1 MNAPAKI
8 ETMRVNSFTSNPT
21 ARIERMRECYF
32 ATKPTFSISRAR
44 IEAKVMR
51 ETLAEPMIT
60 RKAKVFAAVV
70 REMPIDVYADELIV
84 GYSSDRPRCHNIS
97 PGTLNASQLRK
108 ADESGEQTN
117 LMGLTD
123 DEVKELQEDLIPL
136 WTEQGRS
143 GGLWHY
149 GHNIHGLENVVRKGF
164 VGIKK
169 QAEDRLAGLGLMQPD
184 DMKKVPFLQGVVM
197 AMQAAGEMGGRY
209 AAKAR
214 ERAAEESDPQRKAE
228 LVEIADICERV
239 PLNPAETFKEAVQS
253 YYTAWLMLTMELS
266 VNIAFALGR
275 MDQYLYPYYEKDIR
289 EGRITDEEAQ
299 ELLDCFIAKLNLT
312 SGIGSQSTSGSIG
325 VGGVKADGN
334 DATNELTYM
343 FIEAMKHTNMADPWF
358 AVFVHSK
365 TPEPLLI
372 KAAEL
377 TASGG
382 AHPQYLNSDVGI
394 SQCLARGNMGGP
406 MVTLAD
412 ARNSSNV
419 GCLELVIPGKD
430 SGYLYIGG
438 HNLAAA
444 LELALNNGV
453 RRSDNKM
460 IGVETGDAR
469 QFESFEEIQDAF
481 RKQVAWMRRNTQ
493 IGGNVQEQR
502 IKDQHPTVYESALIE
517 GCIEKGLCREDG
529 GAHYNFNTGGT
540 EVGSSDAGDSM
551 TAIKKLVFDEQKI
564 TMAELCDAL
573 DGNFEGNEKLRRLCL
588 DTPKFGNDDDS
599 ADMQKAWVLHEWAS
613 EYSQLR
619 NLRGGYGCP
628 GGSSMA
634 SYVPQGKVVGALP
647 SGRLA
652 GEPLAAAASPCAGKD
667 VNGVTAV
674 LNSMGKVDGV
684 EILGGLSLTSR
695 IDGSVFNSR
704 QGIKRVADLVR
715 TFVDQKI
722 FHLQLNVTSSEML
735 RSAQED
741 PESYADLMVKV
752 AGYNAYF
759 TQQSKDLQDSIIAR
773 TEHGI

>member
-1 MNAPAKI
+1 MNAPA
-8 ETMRVNSFTSNPT
+8 TFAQMRESSYTSRPT
-21 ARIERMRECYF
+21 ARIDRMRKQF
-32 ATKPTFSISRAR
+32 FSTKPTFSITRAR
-44 IEAKVMR
+44 IEGRIMR
-51 ETLAEPMIT
+51 ETQAEPMIT
-60 RKAKVFAAVV
+60 RKAKIFAAIV

-97 PGTLNASQLRK
+97 PGTLNADQLTK
-108 ADESGEQTN
+108 ADESGGHTN
-117 LMGLTD
+117 RMGLS
-123 DEVKELQEDLIPL
+123 DEEVRELQEDLIPL
-136 WTEQGRS
+136 WTEQGRN

-149 GHNIHGLENVVRKGF
+149 GHNIHGLENVVKKGF
-164 VGIKK
+164 VGIKR
-169 QAEDRLAGLGLMQPD
+169 QAEDRLASLDLTEPD

-214 ERAAEESDPQRKAE
+214 DRAAEETDPERQAE
-228 LVEIADICERV
+228 LLEIADICERV
-239 PLNPAETFKEAVQS
+239 PLKPAETFKEALQS

-266 VNIAFALGR
+266 LNIAFALGR
-275 MDQYLYPYYEKDIR
+275 MDQYLYPYYVKDIS
-289 EGRITDEEAQ
+289 EGRITDEEVQ

-365 TPEPLLI
+365 SPEPLLI

-382 AHPQYLNSDVGI
+382 AHPQYLSSDVGI

-453 RRSDNKM
+453 RRSDNKQ

-469 QFESFEEIQDAF
+469 TFQSFAEVQEAF
-481 RKQVAWMRRNTQ
+481 KKQVAWMRRNTQ
-493 IGGNVQEQR
+493 IGGNAQEQR
-502 IKDQHPTVYESALIE
+502 IMDLHPTVYESALIE
-517 GCIEKGLCREDG
+517 GCIEKGLCREHG

-551 TAIKKLVFDEQKI
+551 TAIKKLVFDDKQI

-573 DGNFEGNEKLRRLCL
+573 DANFDGHDKIRRMCL
-588 DTPKFGNDDDS
+588 GVPNFGNDDDE
-599 ADMQKAWVLHEWAS
+599 ADTQKAWVLHQWAS
-613 EYSQLR
+613 EYQQLK

-628 GGSSMA
+628 GGSSMS

-647 SGRLA
+647 SGRLS

-667 VNGVTAV
+667 VKGVTAV

-684 EILGGLSLTSR
+684 EILGGLSLTCR

-704 QGIKRVADLVR
+704 EGIKRIADLVR
-715 TFVDQKI
+715 TFVDQQI
-722 FHLQLNVTSSEML
+722 FHLQLNVTSSETM
-735 RSAQED
+735 RAAQAD

-773 TEHGI
+773 TEHGL